1 MDFLTFELQP
11 LRLAILAS
19 ATVEV
24 ARAVAVTVLP
34 SAPAVVAGVINLR
47 GDPTPVVDLRARF
60 ALPPTPVSAEHHLVI
75 ARCGPRRVAFHV
87 DRVIDLI
94 SVADAVVHPATA
106 VGPGAEHVA
115 GFVTLPDGLIVI
127 HDLEQ
132 LLSAGEAAALDTA
145 MASGVTAASG
155 VEAAV
160 TVGKQQ

>member
-1 MDFLTFELQP
+1 MP

-24 ARAVAVTVLP
+24 ARAVAVTALP

-60 ALPPTPVSAEHHLVI
+60 ALPPMPVSTEHHLVI
-75 ARCGPRRVAFHV
+75 ARCGPRKVAFHV

-94 SVADAVVHPATA
+94 SVADSALHPATV

-127 HDLEQ
+127 HDLERF
-132 LLSAGEAAALDTA
+132 LTVGEAAALDAA
-145 MASGVTAASG
+145 MASGVTAARDVG
-155 VEAAV
+155 AAA
-160 TVGKQQ
+160 TGGNPQ